1 MTHSSPRYKF
11 KALLRLYFLK
21 RTLSLR
27 AIGISRRLSL
37 SLSHTKNLTMPLEL
51 RPLAKEDAQEAVALS
66 TASYKNN
73 GFITIAL
80 PNGMSQASIDKL
92 VEKRQKA
99 VDDPD
104 KYAFKVVDT
113 DNNDKMAGF
122 AVWEY
127 TKAMT
132 DEDWERA
139 REEAPKAYP
148 EARHDIVDQFILME
162 QEFKRKVMGH
172 TRWFGQSSPAL
183 DVLSLNGQQIYLSTA
198 EDSCQ

>member
-1 MTHSSPRYKF
+1 
-11 KALLRLYFLK
+11 
-21 RTLSLR
+21 
-27 AIGISRRLSL
+27 
-37 SLSHTKNLTMPLEL
+37 MPLEL

-66 TASYKNN
+66 AASYKNN

-92 VEKRQKA
+92 VEKRQNA

-104 KYAFKVVDT
+104 KYALKVVDT
-113 DNNDKMAGF
+113 DNNDKMAGC

-139 REEAPKAYP
+139 REEALKAYP
-148 EARHDIVDQFILME
+148 EKRHDIVDQFILKE

-183 DVLSLNGQQIYLSTA
+183 HVLSLSGQQIYLSTA